1 MDFRNTKGIT
11 LVSLVIYVVIMLM
24 LIAIIAVFKNNI
36 DKNIDSMGEYTSL
49 IPQINKVHM
58 HMLGEVNIKD
68 NKVLKRNSS
77 GSYIEFSSGNSYMFS
92 DGSLYKNSV
101 KVLSDIIGGSFQV
114 ETENNNEVLYVNLSL
129 DDKLQNKELKYV
141 IKHLDGLD
149 VDNIAPINVTIASS
163 NIEETSFTLT
173 ATGTDKESKIAKYE
187 FYIND
192 ILEKTVITAEEI
204 AEYSVIGKIGG
215 EVYLCKI
222 RVYDNVGNYTDSNE
236 IKVTTKKRLYLYNNG
251 DECMAQTG
259 GWDIFNGLLYG
270 NVSFQRLTD
279 SFLIQSWTK
288 KSTFSYIGVKT
299 NNIID
304 FGEYDKIKVLIKLPT
319 FQNSGGGLSAK
330 FGISSASY
338 NEISNVGGKILY
350 APNWINDYVA
360 NMDKR
365 LTEKTEITIDIS
377 DNNVENYFTFFVHSG
392 GIDDPVTMYIYEV
405 WLEK

>member
-49 IPQINKVHM
+49 VPQINKVHM
-58 HMLGEVNIKD
+58 YMLGEVNIKD

-101 KVLSDIIGGSFQV
+101 EVLSDIIGGSFQV

-163 NIEETSFTLT
+163 NIEETTFTLT
-173 ATGTDKESKIAKYE
+173 ATGADEKSGIAKYE
-187 FYIND
+187 FYINNV
-192 ILEKTVITAEEI
+192 LEKTVITAEEI
-204 AEYSVIGKIGG
+204 VEYSVIGKIGG
-215 EVYLCKI
+215 EVYFCKV
-222 RVYDNVGNYTDSNE
+222 RLYDNAGNYTDSSE

-251 DECMAQTG
+251 DECVEQTG
-259 GWDIFNGLLYG
+259 GWDIFDGLVYG
-270 NVSFQRLTD
+270 NVDFQKQTD
-279 SFLIQSWTK
+279 SLLIQSWTK
-288 KSTFSYIGVKT
+288 KSTFSYLGVKT

-304 FGEYDKIKVLIKLPT
+304 FGEYDKIKVLIKLPI
-319 FQNSGGGLSAK
+319 FQDSGGGLSAK
-330 FGISSASY
+330 FGISNASY
-338 NEISNVGGKILY
+338 NEIANVGGRILY
-350 APNWINDYVA
+350 APNWINGYVA

-365 LTEKTEITIDIS
+365 LTKKTEVTIDIS
-377 DNNVENYFTFFVHSG
+377 DNKRKNYFTFFVHSG